1 MCIAVQYT
9 TVQACNS
16 ITLLCKRAIV
26 LHACT
31 VVRCREGSSFA
42 GSSELPRGSED
53 VRVTPPVAYSTLPP
67 LHYCLASCTDFTVVV
82 VVVFAHLVVIVVVFV
97 GCCFC
102 LCLIITGVVA
112 DYCYL

>member
-1 MCIAVQYT
+1 M
-9 TVQACNS
+9 
-16 ITLLCKRAIV
+16 
-26 LHACT
+26 
-31 VVRCREGSSFA
+31 RCREGSSFA

-67 LHYCLASCTDFTVVV
+67 LHYCLASGAGCTLVVDVVVVVVVV

-102 LCLIITGVVA
+102 LCLIFTGVVA